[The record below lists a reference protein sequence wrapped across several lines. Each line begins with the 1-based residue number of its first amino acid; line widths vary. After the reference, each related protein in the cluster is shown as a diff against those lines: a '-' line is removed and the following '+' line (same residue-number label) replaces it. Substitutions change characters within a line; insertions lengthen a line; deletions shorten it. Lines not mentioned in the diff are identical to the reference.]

1 MLIFWECLLN
11 LNIVMIHMN
20 LIVYFRMA
28 NQRSGSHSSG
38 DILTERPIS
47 DVLPENSNDKDTEL
61 PSEMHTGWIM
71 SMGDDNHQIAQGR
84 MNQSYGRSSKHCGD
98 GDTGSSADRSTDVFC
113 KHTAENTISNNADC
127 HKRKP
132 NFSRNAP
139 SRHSVTADM
148 TKYSSDFEP
157 LSTARTLKSISSLRY
172 TDEFTPSTSSKT
184 VRSQYV
190 GSYSEDFESTSRT
203 AEMATVCSVEM
214 SDVSESVTSASSVTR
229 SPSDSPVYDSD
240 TTDVTES
247 DADDDEYS
255 SDSYRSEASSTTGC
269 SGHHTNSSTRSWSSS
284 QQSSCRPNKSS
295 PVIDMKSCTLVL
307 KR

>member
-1 MLIFWECLLN
+1 M
-11 LNIVMIHMN
+11 
-20 LIVYFRMA
+20 IVYFRMA
-28 NQRSGSHSSG
+28 NQRSGSNSGG

-47 DVLPENSNDKDTEL
+47 HVLLENSNDKDTEL
-61 PSEMHTGWIM
+61 PSEMPIGWTM
-71 SMGDDNHQIAQGR
+71 SMGDDNHQVAQSR
-84 MNQSYGRSSKHCGD
+84 TNQSYSRSSKHCGD
-98 GDTGSSADRSTDVFC
+98 GDSWCCTDRSTDVFC
-113 KHTAENTISNNADC
+113 RRTTGDTISADSRKC
-127 HKRKP
+127 KP
-132 NFSRNAP
+132 NLSRNAP

-190 GSYSEDFESTSRT
+190 SSYSEDFESTSRT

-214 SDVSESVTSASSVTR
+214 SDVSESVTNASSVTR

-307 KR
+307 LKR